1 MANADVRETQND
13 NPDLE
18 RRPTS
23 VKEALRMASMRASQG
38 RRSSISSNNN
48 DMSVPNLTNVAKQY
62 QNNNQVSL
70 DIENEEDLF
79 SQVPKKQN
87 EIFDYEEAKEAPK
100 EDKAE
105 EFYSLKPLKDDR
117 ELQMEAM
124 RQQRQSSNQ
133 RDSNEQNIAF

>member
-79 SQVPKKQN
+79 SQVPKK
-87 EIFDYEEAKEAPK
+87 
-100 EDKAE
+100 
-105 EFYSLKPLKDDR
+105 
-117 ELQMEAM
+117 
-124 RQQRQSSNQ
+124 
-133 RDSNEQNIAF
+133 